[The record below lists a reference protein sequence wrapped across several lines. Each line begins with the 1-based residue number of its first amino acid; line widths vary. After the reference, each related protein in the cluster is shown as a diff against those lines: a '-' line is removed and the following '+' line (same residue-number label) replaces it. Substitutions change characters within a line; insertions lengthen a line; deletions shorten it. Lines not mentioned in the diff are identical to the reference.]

1 MTSKD
6 REVGA
11 EIDVAVVGVV
21 AVVAMVKVVAA
32 THMVAEVAHMVAEVT
47 IVGVAEGTDCG
58 RESLTCSM

>member
-32 THMVAEVAHMVAEVT
+32 THMVAEVT

-58 RESLTCSM
+58 RESLTCIGVRYI